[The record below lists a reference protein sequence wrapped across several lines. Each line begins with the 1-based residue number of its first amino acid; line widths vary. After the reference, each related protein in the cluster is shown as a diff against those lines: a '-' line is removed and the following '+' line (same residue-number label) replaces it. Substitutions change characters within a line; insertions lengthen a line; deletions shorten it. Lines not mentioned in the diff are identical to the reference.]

1 MLQNKQYTLYIYTS
15 NISLNAYTIETCR
28 RTIKGK
34 KHLPSS
40 HRAPL
45 KPEKHSRGQKPVT

>member
-15 NISLNAYTIETCR
+15 NINLNAYTIETCR

-45 KPEKHSRGQKPVT
+45 KPEIHSRGQKPVT